1 MKKFTSIL
9 VVTSVVVCALTYMVT
24 SSMSENSS
32 NVSVDKYDVLQAP
45 LIEKSIQPLPSA
57 SLENPPEA
65 IKVAQM
71 NGIELIERFDT
82 PLEYDGWVV
91 KNKRDYNIWYSNKAG
106 YVFVGALLDPEGVNL
121 TAKFYSEKVPKKD
134 FKSILDGLTVIKA
147 NPEANSD
154 MPIYVFYEP
163 FCGFCS
169 VIHVQL
175 QNYID
180 RGADVRWVP
189 VAFLRKQQHKS
200 KDGIAT
206 SEELVARMLGSANPL
221 EVMLGHEAD
230 KEKQGGR
237 GGLTVGVK
245 PTAEL
250 YAKMKFNSEVMRDFG
265 FTGTPATFY
274 IDKDGDLKKLR
285 GAKLL
290 DKWPSLFGLK
300 RMDSADKR
308 LKSFNAKPLD
318 YPVK

>member
-1 MKKFTSIL
+1 MKKFKSIL
-9 VVTSVVVCALTYMVT
+9 VATSIVVCGLTYLVT
-24 SSMSENSS
+24 SSMN
-32 NVSVDKYDVLQAP
+32 
-45 LIEKSIQPLPSA
+45 EKPDIVAVEQIDILESPTIVKASQPLPSA

-65 IKVAQM
+65 IKIAQM

-106 YVFVGALLDPEGVNL
+106 YVFVGALLDPEGINL
-121 TAKFYSEKVPKKD
+121 TAQFYSEKVPKKD
-134 FKSILDGLTVIKA
+134 HNAIFDGLTVIKA
-147 NPEANSD
+147 NPDANSD

-163 FCGFCS
+163 FCGYCS

-175 QNYID
+175 QSYID

-189 VAFLRKQQHKS
+189 VAFLRKQQHKA

-221 EVMLGHEAD
+221 EVMLAHESD

-245 PTAEL
+245 PTEDL
-250 YAKMKFNSEVMRDFG
+250 YAKMRFNSEVMRDFG

-274 IDKDGDLKKLR
+274 IDKDGELKKLR

-290 DKWPSLFGLK
+290 DKWSDLFGLK
-300 RMDSADKR
+300 RMDSDDKR
-308 LKSFNAKPLD
+308 LSGFSKPLD